1 MLAVHWVN
9 NTCAGVKI
17 VLLVHREDKVPPPPL
32 YLSLSPSLYCLPLS
46 RPLLL
51 SSLDQLLRSHSGL
64 CTSNNGLS
72 PDACCV

>member
-32 YLSLSPSLYCLPLS
+32 FISLCLPLCIVYRLVAHS
-46 RPLLL
+46 YSPHSI
-51 SSLDQLLRSHSGL
+51 SS
-64 CTSNNGLS
+64 
-72 PDACCV
+72 